1 MLGRVVLDVRLHRG
15 RQGVEDVVLADPA
28 DETRLVQLL
37 VHVVLDACEREPDPT
52 LLELVEQ
59 FTEGVDRCQVD
70 LHIGLEVEQHP
81 LDRAVFLDRFQRSA
95 LKFSAL
101 AKNSGE
107 S

>member
-1 MLGRVVLDVRLHRG
+1 MYACTAVGRVSKMLI
-15 RQGVEDVVLADPA
+15 LADPI

-37 VHVVLDACEREPDPT
+37 VHVVLDPCQREPDAA

-59 FTEGVDRCQVD
+59 FAEGVDRGQVD
-70 LHIGLEVEQHP
+70 LHVGLEVEQHP
-81 LDRAVFLDRFQRSA
+81 LDRAVLLDRLQRAA